1 MKSTME
7 ILTKLQEN
15 SQKNQA
21 DEFTRLYRNLLRP
34 EIYFIA
40 YQLLYSN

>member
-15 SQKNQA
+15 SQKNQTSVYKGYKRDKIEMMDLA
-21 DEFTRLYRNLLRP
+21 
-34 EIYFIA
+34 
-40 YQLLYSN
+40 SSM